1 MAKNVHEVSSMQ
13 VPEEAYVV
21 TLKDETVFG
30 LMRAVM
36 PVERATNRT
45 TKINLC

>member
-36 PVERATNRT
+36 PVKAKSN
-45 TKINLC
+45 K